1 MQDFWDATRPY
12 PLYLN
17 IGFIVGFILITGCSV
32 SHDLSRWRGQTSGVY
47 HIVERGQTLWRI
59 ARAYGVDLQELAEVN
74 DITDTTQ
81 IKVGQRLF
89 IPGASRILEVKPY
102 HPGKGER
109 VEEEGEGSLTFEKGR
124 FIWPVKGEIV
134 SPFGIRDK
142 IRHDGIDI
150 SAPAGTP
157 IVAADDGEVVH
168 SSNTIRG
175 YGNMIIIKHQDGFYT
190 IYAHNAE
197 NLVKVG
203 DRVKKGDTIAR
214 VGNTGNAS
222 GYHLHF
228 EIRNNRRPRNPL
240 FFLP

>member
-1 MQDFWDATRPY
+1 MPY
-12 PLYLN
+12 AIIRLASL
-17 IGFIVGFILITGCSV
+17 GAVLILIIGCSV
-32 SHDLSRWRGQTSGVY
+32 SHDLSHWRGQTSGVY

-59 ARAYGVDLQELAEVN
+59 ARTYGVNLQELAEVN
-74 DITDTTQ
+74 GITDTTQ
-81 IKVGQRLF
+81 IKVGQKLF
-89 IPGASRILEVKPY
+89 IPGASRVLEVKPY
-102 HPGKGER
+102 QPGKGER
-109 VEEEGEGSLTFEKGR
+109 VEEERGDSLTLERGR
-124 FIWPVKGEIV
+124 FIWPVKGEIA

-157 IVAADDGEVVH
+157 IVAADDGEVMH
-168 SSNTIRG
+168 SSNAIRG

-190 IYAHNAE
+190 IYAHNEE

-228 EIRNNRRPRNPL
+228 EIRKDRRPRNPL